1 MPDVLDL
8 MVPRTTGLTVYNG
21 YAEVES
27 LRFLDWFR
35 YDTLLAHCLS
45 VFVEGRWADGLGLI
59 CKANELAAGL
69 DASADA
75 DDSLAAFVVLGELNE
90 LRYLDPDLSS
100 AETTG
105 ESDSLGLD
113 NYVLVEMV
121 VALASRFSMSE
132 IMGMTPEFAILC
144 WQRIREEI
152 ADDRDVVFYAS
163 EIGYDKRYTNRKS
176 GKYKLIPRESPYTP
190 LWCKK
195 RRGRLARVQRARQ
208 KPHVPG
214 LVFDKGSIIDGR
226 TGKTLLELGEVLVID
241 GQKSI
246 SDGLSV
252 YTEQKE
258 G

>member
-35 YDTLLAHCLS
+35 YDTLLARCLGA
-45 VFVEGRWADGLGLI
+45 FAEGRWADGLELI

-75 DDSLAAFVVLGELNE
+75 DDSLAAFVVLGKLNE
-90 LRYLDPDLSS
+90 LRYLDPDLASV
-100 AETTG
+100 G
-105 ESDSLGLD
+105 SDGDDTSLDVD
-113 NYVLVEMV
+113 NYVLVEMI
-121 VALASRFSMSE
+121 VALASRFSMPE
-132 IMGMTPEFAILC
+132 IREMTPEFAILC
-144 WQRIREEI
+144 WQRVREEV
-152 ADDRDVVFYAS
+152 AADRDAVYYAS

-195 RRGRLARVQRARQ
+195 RRGRLVRAQRARQ
-208 KPHVPG
+208 GPYVPG
-214 LVFDKGSIIDGR
+214 LVFDKGSIIDGK
-226 TGKTLLELGEVLVID
+226 TGKTLLELGEVSIRE
-241 GQKSI
+241 GQKAA
-246 SDGLSV
+246 SV
-252 YTEQKE
+252 HTE
-258 G
+258 